1 MPYLS
6 RKQLEPYRPTVTG
19 IGWAS
24 TKQAALYTGLAHR
37 DLCTLLE
44 AGEIKFS
51 RIGRKRRV
59 RYAELDR
66 FMAGYEVKDIIDINE
81 LLEGLR

>member
-6 RKQLEPYRPTVTG
+6 RKQLEPYRATVTG
-19 IGWAS
+19 IGWANE
-24 TKQAALYTGLAHR
+24 KQAALYTGLAHR

-44 AGEIKFS
+44 SGEIKFS

-59 RYAELDR
+59 RYSELDR
-66 FMAGYEVKDIIDINE
+66 FMAGFEVRPEIDVDE
-81 LLEGLR
+81 LLEGLH